1 MGCGCGCGG
10 EREGEGITLW
20 NISECSQVTF
30 LVLKEDYITSN
41 CLINTTFRPSQATSG
56 TINSNM
62 SDIFHDSEQ
71 IRMYIRTY
79 LQYMYG

>member
-1 MGCGCGCGG
+1 MGV
-10 EREGEGITLW
+10 EGEGEGEGRDITLW

-30 LVLKEDYITSN
+30 LALKEDYITSN
-41 CLINTTFRPSQATSG
+41 CQINTTFFLSQASSG

-71 IRMYIRTY
+71 IRTYIHTY